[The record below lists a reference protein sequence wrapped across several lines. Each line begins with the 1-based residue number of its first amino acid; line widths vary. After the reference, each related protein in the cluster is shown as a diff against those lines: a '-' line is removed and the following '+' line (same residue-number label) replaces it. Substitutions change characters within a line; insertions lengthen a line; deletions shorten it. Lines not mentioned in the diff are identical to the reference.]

1 MTIPDKIRTLG
12 DYDKFINMMI
22 VGDAGFG
29 KTVFAGTADNAL
41 FLTTD
46 PEGTISALV
55 FGSTAKEWKIETW
68 SELNEAY
75 RYLRDGGIKEIGL
88 KWVIIDNI
96 SEAQNLG
103 MKETMELARSNN
115 SKLDEFISSQQDYLR
130 SQNMLRQMVKM
141 FNDLNVNI
149 LWTAWQ
155 TRLEDENGDAY
166 YAPGIHGQQ
175 GMLGQTIAGYM
186 NMVGYGEVVHDSK
199 GDDVR
204 RIWFSTSGRFR
215 GKDRF
220 NALIPFRDR
229 LTIPKM
235 ERLVDAVKKS
245 VEITPSKIPASRAKT
260 SAPKRR
266 ATTPRKKS

>member
-1 MTIPDKIRTLG
+1 MAIPGKIKPLG
-12 DYDKFINMMI
+12 EYDKYINMMI

-29 KTVFAGTADNAL
+29 KTVFAGTAENAL

-46 PEGTISALV
+46 PEGTISAMV

-68 SELNEAY
+68 TELNEAY
-75 RYLRDGGIKEIGL
+75 RYLRDGGIKEMGL

-141 FNDLNVNI
+141 FNDLPVNL

-155 TRLEDENGDAY
+155 TRLEDADGEAY

-175 GMLGQTIAGYM
+175 GMLAQTIAGYM
-186 NMVGYGEVVHDSK
+186 NIVGYGEVIKDSA
-199 GDDVR
+199 DNDVR
-204 RIWFSTSGRFR
+204 RIWFSTSDRFR

-220 NALIPFRDR
+220 NTLTPYKDR
-229 LTIPKM
+229 LTVPKM
-235 ERLVDAVKKS
+235 EKLVDAVKKTLH
-245 VEITPSKIPASRAKT
+245 TPATSSPARRGTT
-260 SAPKRR
+260 SATKRR
-266 ATTPRKKS
+266 TAPRKV